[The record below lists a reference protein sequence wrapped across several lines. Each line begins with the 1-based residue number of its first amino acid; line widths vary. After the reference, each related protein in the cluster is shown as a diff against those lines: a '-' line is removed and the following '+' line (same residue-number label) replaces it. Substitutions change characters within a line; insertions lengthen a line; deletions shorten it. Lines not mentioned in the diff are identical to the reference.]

1 MLWHKLTPLISTRSL
16 NDPRLIPRLNRIS
29 RNSFDFFL
37 KGQFLIHK
45 NVWGRM
51 SVCQIGLKQV
61 VKALFFIFLHLCFC
75 KIFKNKWRLDY
86 LCLDTC
92 KSFSEARNICRTQN
106 CSECQNKKQFG
117 YTICSAGILSLQFSW
132 TMNNLS
138 SYYGLVDEE

>member
-1 MLWHKLTPLISTRSL
+1 MLCSDTNLHALISTRSL

-106 CSECQNKKQFG
+106 CSECQNKTK
-117 YTICSAGILSLQFSW
+117 
-132 TMNNLS
+132 NNLCTHHVLQVFWVYNLHEQS
-138 SYYGLVDEE
+138 VIIL